1 MPNIFKS
8 FLRPAV
14 SNYVFPQAEELV
26 VEEEPPEEPAPDS
39 PEAEQDAPPQEG
51 QEEGQGD
58 EPKDA
63 ISFAQVQAKEILADA
78 RRQAEEILAQAR
90 AQAEEQAGQAREQA
104 HDEGYRQGYGEG
116 LSQARLEVQQQQEQW
131 QEQQGAQVRQCL
143 EKVSL
148 AREEMI
154 QQTRG
159 ELCDLSMAIAE
170 KIIHISLKSSRE
182 VIERMIQ
189 AATEKLKRREWV
201 HIYVS
206 GGDIKTLAQIS
217 PELMSSL
224 AVISDHIKIIPM
236 ADDEPG
242 TCIVEMPDEI
252 IDASVSTQLSNIRDI
267 LAES

>member
-14 SNYVFPQAEELV
+14 SSYVFPQAEELV
-26 VEEEPPEEPAPDS
+26 VEEEPVEEPAPLP
-39 PEAEQDAPPQEG
+39 PEEGEEKAEAVPQE
-51 QEEGQGD
+51 ER
-58 EPKDA
+58 EPDA
-63 ISFAQVQAKEILADA
+63 ISFAQVQAQEILADA

-90 AQAEEQAGQAREQA
+90 AQGEEEARQAREEA

-116 LSQARLEVQQQQEQW
+116 LSQARVEARQQQEQW
-131 QEQQGAQVRQCL
+131 QQEQGEQIRQCL

-148 AREEMI
+148 AREELI
-154 QQTRG
+154 HQTRG
-159 ELCDLSMAIAE
+159 ELCDLTIAIAE

-189 AATEKLKRREWV
+189 GATEKLKRREWV

-252 IDASVSTQLSNIRDI
+252 IDASVSTQLSNIREI
-267 LAES
+267 LAEG